1 MPHRLVV
8 ALRQGMVLLLAAVVM
23 FLQTVPSF
31 ARATR
36 EDAEKAKV
44 EKLGVGQHVMVKT
57 LGGEELHGNITVIGD
72 QSFKVKPDKA
82 TAERDIAYSQVAKV
96 RENPGKTGWII
107 LAVVVAVVIVAVVAI
122 IHAKNQPIFK
132 GPIL

>member
-1 MPHRLVV
+1 
-8 ALRQGMVLLLAAVVM
+8 MVLLLAAAVM
-23 FLQTVPSF
+23 CLQTVPSL
-31 ARATR
+31 AHATR
-36 EDAEKAKV
+36 ADAAKAKV

-57 LGGEELHGNITVIGD
+57 TGGEELHGNITVIGD

-82 TAERDIAYSQVAKV
+82 AAEREIAYSQVAKV

-107 LAVVVAVVIVAVVAI
+107 IGVLIAVVVVVTVVAI
-122 IHAKNQPIFK
+122 HIKEHPLGN